1 MLFNSR
7 RVHRILPVRPIVGA
21 TAAVLF
27 TLAFG
32 LEPQPAQACGAYMPL
47 YPEDARRA
55 DVVFTGRLLKYERVT
70 PDPSFNLSR
79 YGLLTIRVETVL
91 QGQIAG
97 DIQLYWWNSTFG
109 VPAEW
114 KKGENLLVAAARANR
129 PDLSFRGTSATVFF
143 SRRPNLLQILQASC
157 SSPFIFPSSPDNI
170 ETMQAVLA
178 GKSGDDARFTGGYGL
193 Y

>member
-1 MLFNSR
+1 MLFNFQ

-21 TAAVLF
+21 AAAVLF

-32 LEPQPAQACGAYMPL
+32 LEPQPAQACFMNTPL
-47 YPEDARRA
+47 LPKDARRA
-55 DVVFTGRLLKYERVT
+55 DIVFTGRLLKYERVS
-70 PDPSFNLSR
+70 PDPSLKLRS

-97 DIQLYWWNSTFG
+97 DIQLYWENSTFG
-109 VPAEW
+109 IPTEW
-114 KKGENLLVAAARANR
+114 TRGEDLLVAAIHADRPGLPLRGPSATIFPSRR
-129 PDLSFRGTSATVFF
+129 PDLF
-143 SRRPNLLQILQASC
+143 QILQAPC

-178 GKSGDDARFTGGYGL
+178 GKSGDDARFTWR
-193 Y
+193 